1 MSGPNIQP
9 SIYLRII
16 LYLFTHSPLSTSSPI
31 CSCTHLPVQLFLHL
45 LIQLPQYLNLYHH
58 NMWYLQKMAL
68 KLIST
73 QNHLLQFLPDRG
85 LTDFSF
91 STSTWRTDLV
101 CFPYIQHI
109 IANISMSTASSKIF
123 RDHVKFHLPKY
134 SLPTFPCQN
143 SISPLFFS
151 RETNQKTFLGIFHQD
166 SLNISGEA
174 MTWVTWGLKDGRLLL
189 RFF

>member
-1 MSGPNIQP
+1 MNTFILSRTVISYIQYIP
-9 SIYLRII
+9 SLCYFWSIHPAIHLSADHSLPIYSFSSIYLFT
-16 LYLFTHSPLSTSSPI
+16 YLLMYPSTCPTISTSSHPTTAI
-31 CSCTHLPVQLFLHL
+31 LELF
-45 LIQLPQYLNLYHH
+45 HH

-73 QNHLLQFLPDRG
+73 QNHLLQFLPGRG
-85 LTDFSF
+85 LTEFSF

-151 RETNQKTFLGIFHQD
+151 RETNQKTFAGDFPP
-166 SLNISGEA
+166 
-174 MTWVTWGLKDGRLLL
+174 GLLEH
-189 RFF
+189 